1 MGLGIVPLWRLSRIE
16 KVVITHPKLPFRN
29 IRKGEWGSIEV
40 TPVARADVV
49 GDRRFV
55 QSVPV

>member
-16 KVVITHPKLPFRN
+16 KVVITLNPPFRN

-40 TPVARADVV
+40 TPAARADAV
-49 GDRRFV
+49 GDRRFA